1 MPADLALA
9 RDRKASGEKI
19 RLVSFALAGLAALG
33 GRRYPRRRN
42 NQQPT
47 FVPAPRVEEEPAVI
61 RRILRR
67 NTSVVRIAVLVCAL
81 APLLVAR
88 EAAAQAELTVPAGL
102 PDWAFNI
109 PDKIQPS
116 AVRPEGI
123 VKAPGS
129 PKEYDAAKIAGN
141 ATPPDWFPDEHPA
154 APRSVTGGPGI
165 KFACGSCHLM
175 SGQGHPEAA
184 DVAGQPAAYLIRQMA
199 YYKAGTRLD
208 DARMGPLAKS
218 TSDEDIRQA
227 AEYFAALKPAVWVKV
242 IETDAPPRTFIAT
255 AGRHRQLHP
264 DGGTEPI
271 GHRILEI
278 PADPFRTEIRDPHSG
293 FIAYVPPGSIARGET
308 LVKGEGSGTT
318 VPCARCHGAALQG
331 LGEVPRLAGLQP
343 LYVARQ
349 LFDMR
354 YGSSAGEAAALMKPV
369 VANLSEDDIIAI
381 SSYLGSLPPQ

>member
-1 MPADLALA
+1 
-9 RDRKASGEKI
+9 
-19 RLVSFALAGLAALG
+19 
-33 GRRYPRRRN
+33 
-42 NQQPT
+42 
-47 FVPAPRVEEEPAVI
+47 VI
-61 RRILRR
+61 RRILRAS
-67 NTSVVRIAVLVCAL
+67 TSVRIAVMVYAL
-81 APLLVAR
+81 ASLLIAG
-88 EAAAQAELTVPAGL
+88 EASAQAQAELAVPAGL

-129 PKEYDAAKIAGN
+129 AREYEAAKIAGT

-154 APRSVTGGPGI
+154 APRSVAGGQGI
-165 KFACGSCHLM
+165 RFACGACHLM

-184 DVAGQPAAYLIRQMA
+184 DIAGMPAAYLIRQMA
-199 YYKAGTRLD
+199 YYKAGTRQD
-208 DARMGPLAKS
+208 DARMGPIAKA

-242 IETDAPPRTFIAT
+242 IETATPPKTFIAT

-293 FIAYVPPGSIARGET
+293 FIAYVPPGSIASGEALVRGGGAG
-308 LVKGEGSGTT
+308 KT
-318 VPCARCHGAALQG
+318 VPCAGCHGDTLQG
-331 LGEVPRLAGLQP
+331 RGEVPRLAGLQP

-354 YGSSAGEAAALMKPV
+354 HGSSAGEATAAMKPV
-369 VANLSEDDIIAI
+369 VAKLSEDDIIAI